1 MDIKSPNERAQHIA
15 GMAYRHIYIPTEEGN
30 RVEVLLD
37 KMFLPQNAYCY
48 AMFPKWFADSK
59 GKTNEADRVRY
70 IMGQLCAYLHHF
82 YDKPSVEDFE
92 KGFDYS
98 NIVKFQRHCENALN
112 SVLDPKDDGSI
123 YQDGV
128 HGTHEE
134 FLLICEF
141 YSKNYIDID
150 VRCANVTAS
159 SPAGIIKDCYI
170 HAVQKRFG
178 VSPIAAKRLWS
189 NNQRNKTYLL
199 NTIHGLA

>member
-1 MDIKSPNERAQHIA
+1 
-15 GMAYRHIYIPTEEGN
+15 MAYRHIYIPSEEGK

-59 GKTNEADRVRY
+59 VKTNEADRVRY
-70 IMGQLCAYLHHF
+70 IMGQLCAYLQHF

>member
-1 MDIKSPNERAQHIA
+1 MRI
-15 GMAYRHIYIPTEEGN
+15 
-30 RVEVLLD
+30 
-37 KMFLPQNAYCY
+37 
-48 AMFPKWFADSK
+48 
-59 GKTNEADRVRY
+59 
-70 IMGQLCAYLHHF
+70 
-82 YDKPSVEDFE
+82 EDFE

-170 HAVQKRFG
+170 HAVQQRFG

>member
-1 MDIKSPNERAQHIA
+1 MNIKSPTERAQHIA
-15 GMAYRHIYIPTEEGN
+15 EMAYRHIYKPSEEGK

-37 KMFLPQNAYCY
+37 KMSLPQNAYCY

-59 GKTNEADRVRY
+59 VKTNEADRVRY
-70 IMGQLCAYLHHF
+70 IMGRLCAYLHHF

-98 NIVKFQRHCENALN
+98 NMVKFQRHCENALN
-112 SVLDPKDDGSI
+112 SVFDPKDDGSI

-141 YSKNYIDID
+141 YSKNYIDAD
-150 VRCANVTAS
+150 VRCANVTAF
-159 SPAGIIKDCYI
+159 SPDNIIKDCYI

-189 NNQRNKTYLL
+189 NNKHNKTYLL